1 MQAEMIISEVQQLS
15 LLRFKLPPAN
25 LYLGTDATKAYT
37 SGSLQFE
44 HVTGTSIVK
53 NSSINVNGVISSIN
67 SNYSA
72 LDGKGGTFDGSSS
85 VTLDLTKYEA
95 GTYVVRY
102 SGTTLNEGNFSIKK
116 NDDQTIII
124 YCTNSGT
131 ITINRYNLNGQ
142 QGNAYVADK
151 DEDADSMLEKVIFYA
166 PNATALSLGESFG
179 TFIAPKASVTNQYT
193 SAGVLVCNSVKGT
206 GAEWHYHNHDLPA
219 PGSTT
224 LDLKKSYTNG
234 TLSGSDFTFN
244 LYDSNNKLI
253 GTAKNDKDGKISF
266 KLPEFTAVGKYTY
279 TVKEVIPSGTTQDSS
294 TGNYVSSDNSMIYD
308 GGTITAVVTVTKN
321 SSSNSLDAEVTSITK
336 KNGKDV
342 SVTSGT
348 DTFTNEKVSKGSL
361 KIVKATTGGTTP
373 AGTTFT
379 ITGPSGFTAKTIK
392 YSDFTNGSYL
402 LENIPLGSYTVTEDT
417 DSAKITSYTLN
428 VTYTNSPATV
438 TAGNTAEV
446 DITNTYTQDKGK
458 IKVTKTLSG
467 GATGSYEFTFV
478 VKTSAGKYVTFSS
491 KSYSGTATDIN
502 DATKLK
508 VNSGS
513 SITLTDLPVGTYE
526 VLEVSPEDVGI
537 LGWVFTTTGSTT
549 DVNEI
554 AVEKGKTATAALTNA
569 YTPELTS
576 ISGVKTWDDQD
587 NQDGVRPT
595 SITVD
600 LYKSTDSVTPV
611 ATKTVTKASDGT
623 WSYSFT
629 DLPKYENG
637 KLIIYSVKEQ
647 SVDGYAATY
656 KDGSYDITNTHTPG
670 KVSVSGTKTWADNGD
685 QDGIRPTSIE
695 VTLYKTVGST
705 KTKVE
710 TKTVTASDNWSYSWD
725 KLAEKENGKEI
736 KYSVEETAIT
746 GYDTTYSGYDITN
759 SHTPE
764 KTSISGV
771 KTWDDQDNQDGVRPT
786 SIIVDLYKSTD
797 SVTPVATKTVTE
809 ADGWKYTFDNLP
821 THEAGKAITYS
832 VKEHAVD
839 GYAATYKDGSYDIT
853 NTHTP
858 GKVSVSGTKTWAD
871 NGDQDGI
878 RPTSIKVTLYKTVGS
893 TKTKVETKTVTASD
907 NWSYSWDKLA
917 EKENGKEIK
926 YSVEETAITGY
937 DTTYSGYDIT
947 NSHTPEKTSISG
959 VKTWDDQDNQ
969 DGVRPTSI
977 IVDLYKSTDSV
988 TPVATKTVTEADGW
1002 KYTFDNLPTH
1012 EAGKAI
1018 TYSVKEHA
1026 VDGYAA
1032 TYKDGSYDI
1041 TNTHIPGKVSVSGTK
1056 TWADNGDQD
1065 GIRPTSIKV
1074 TLYKT
1079 VDGTK
1084 TKVETKTVTASDN
1097 WSYSWD
1103 KLAEKENGKEIKYS
1117 VEETAI
1123 TGYDTTYS
1131 GYDITNS
1138 HTPEKTSISG
1148 VKTWDDQ
1155 DNQDG
1160 VRPTSITVDLYKST
1174 DSVTPVATKTVT
1186 EADGWKYT
1194 FDNLPTHE
1202 AGKAITYS
1210 VKEHAVDGYA
1220 ATYKDGSYDIT
1231 NTHTPGKV
1239 SVSGTKT
1246 WADNGDQDG
1255 IRPTSIEVTLYKT
1268 VGSTKTKV
1276 ETKTVTASDNW
1287 SYSWDKLA
1295 EKENGKEIKYSV
1307 EETAITGYDTTYSG
1321 YDITNSHTPEKTSIS
1336 GAKTWDDQDN
1346 QDGVRPTSIIVDLYK
1361 STDSVTPV
1369 ATKTVTEAD
1378 GWKYT
1383 FDNLPT
1389 HEAGKAITY
1398 SVKEHAVDGYAAT
1411 YKDGS
1416 YDITNTHIPGK
1427 VSVSGTKTWADNGDQ
1442 DGIRPTSI
1450 KVTLYK
1456 TVDGTK
1462 TKVETKTVTASDNW
1476 SYSWDKLAEK
1486 ENGKEI
1492 KYSVEETAIT
1502 GYDTTYSGYDITNS
1516 HTPEKTSI
1524 SGAKTWDDQDNQDGV
1539 RPTSIIVDLYK
1550 STDSVT
1556 PVATKTVTEADGWK
1570 YTFDNLP
1577 THEAGKAITYSV
1589 KEHAVD
1595 GYAATYKDGS
1605 YDITNT
1611 HIPGKV
1617 SVSGTKTWA
1626 DNGDQ
1631 DGIRPTSIK
1640 VTLYKT
1646 VDGTKTKVETKT
1658 VTASDNWSYSWDK
1671 LAEKENGKE
1680 IKYSV
1685 EETAITGYD
1694 TTYSGYDITNSHT
1707 PEKTSISG
1715 AKTWVDNDDQDGAR
1729 PSKITVNLLKNGTQ
1743 YESQTVTA
1751 GNDGKWSYSFS
1762 ELDKYEDGKEIK
1774 YTVSEADV
1782 PGYTGKV
1789 DGNNI
1794 TNTHTPVTTDRTV
1807 TKTWADNDDNDGLRP
1822 GTVTMYL
1829 YSDGTYTGK
1838 SVELTSKDNWASKT
1852 ITGLQKYKTG
1862 AVKQEIDYKWKEGDI
1877 TGYSADYDY
1886 STPGT
1891 CKVTNTHG
1899 DNVTSITV
1907 NKNWS
1912 DNGDQDGLRA
1922 KITEV
1927 TVHLLNNGK
1936 DTGKSAKLN
1945 SSNNWSASFTEL
1957 PVKTKGVVNK
1967 YSVSEDEVEGYTPEY
1982 SGIVSGIITVTNK
1995 HTPDK
2000 TKRQVTKVWDDSN
2013 DQDGIR
2019 PGSVTVNLLAD
2030 GKSTGKSVTL
2040 NAADN
2045 WTASFDDLDK
2055 YANGEE
2061 IVYTFT
2067 ENAFSNS
2074 EKYKVA
2080 FTKDKD
2086 SDPTAWTVTNTHT
2099 PDLTEATVSK
2109 VWDDNNDND
2118 KVRPG
2123 TVVMQLLADNVAVE
2137 GKTVTLTS
2145 DDNWASKTITGLPK
2159 YSGGNQIVYSWQE
2172 TVPAGYSVTS
2182 YKKDATGTNAWTVT
2196 NKHDNKT
2203 TGISVAKVW
2212 SDAKNQDGIQPS
2224 SVKVYLYADGV
2235 KTDRSAILNADN
2247 GWAASFDDLPINKG
2261 GSKIT
2266 YSVKEE
2272 NVPDGYKV
2280 SYSDLDE
2287 NNKITVTNTHTPA
2300 VVTKT
2305 IKKIWDDN
2313 NNQDGKQPESVTVHL
2328 MADGVDTTKSAVL
2341 DKTNGWHTEFRD
2353 LQKYSTNGKEIVYS
2367 FTEDK
2372 VDGYELKVTNNGD
2385 AYTATNTHKTEVTER
2400 SISKVWDDADNQDN
2414 IRPANVKINL
2424 IKTVD
2429 GKDTVFSSVTL
2440 SALNSWTAKFT
2451 DLPVYEGG
2459 KEITYSFAEAEVPD
2473 GYTVNITNDGN
2484 AYTATNTHKTE
2495 TTETSIK
2502 KVWDDSNNNDK
2513 VRPDSVTMQL
2523 LADGKAVDGKTVTLN
2538 EDNSWSAK
2546 IDGLQKYNKGT
2557 EIVYSWQEVNVP
2569 DGYSASTSKD
2579 ATGTNAWTVTNTHG
2593 DDLTSITVKK
2603 AWDDGND
2610 IDSTRTSEVKV
2621 YLYKNGVKTTESR
2634 VLSGD
2639 NGWTATFDKLPVNE
2653 NGNKIKYTVVEEQ
2666 VPAGYAVSYSDLKDN
2681 AITVTNK
2688 HTPDVVSKTIK
2699 KAWDD
2704 NDNQDGI
2711 RPASV
2716 TVHLIADGVDTG
2728 KTAVL
2733 SVENGWSAKFEGL
2746 KKNSAKGTA
2755 IVYTF
2760 TEDAVTGYKLTSLTS
2775 TDGVYTAT
2783 NTHVPE
2789 VTKLSITKAW
2799 DDADNQDNVRP
2810 ASVRINLISTVGTTE
2825 STVQSVTLSA
2835 GNNWTYVFED
2845 LPVYDNG
2852 TKIVYS
2858 FKEDAVEGYKL
2869 NLTNDGAAYTA
2880 TNIHTPA
2887 VTEASVSKVW
2897 DDNNNNDNVR
2907 PASVTMQLMANG
2919 TAVTGKTVTL
2929 DATDN
2934 WSGKLDNLPKFS
2946 NGTLINYTWKE
2957 ILTEEQQKNYTPSY
2971 SPDKLGT
2978 NSWTVTN
2985 KHDDKVT
2992 SITVN
2997 KSWDDDSNND
3007 GFRTKSVTVYLLAD
3021 GKRTGDKV
3029 ELSGNNKWTAV
3040 FDKLPVNVNGKQVT
3054 YTVEEEQVKA
3064 YEAPVYS
3071 ELDNGIITITNTHKP
3086 VVVNLK
3092 ATKSFL
3098 GNQLAKI
3105 NEVDL
3110 QLYADGAPVSGG
3122 LRQLVTAA
3130 AKDSEGYY
3138 HWGNNELDAEWNDLP
3153 KYKNGQEIKY
3163 TVVETN
3169 NNNSVYKVLYNG
3181 VESENGAEFDEDG
3194 SAKVTNCE
3202 WISLSG
3208 QKTWNDQGNTAAR
3221 PSTIAVTLRQDG
3233 KAIQTKVVSAADNWS
3248 YTFDHMPKF
3257 DEGDGHQYAYT
3268 VEETD
3273 GNGNA
3278 VSGYNASYSADNL
3291 NIVNTIQT
3299 TSVSVNKVWNDNSN
3313 QDGRR
3318 PINIQVQLRVNGNNL
3333 GDPVVI
3339 SGTGDTWSYTWN
3351 NLPVY
3356 YNGSKAV
3363 YTVYEVSNPGD
3374 YAITYDQNSNP
3385 KTITNSYTPGYTS
3398 KTVTKIWDDQ
3408 NNADGTRPAAITV
3421 RLYADGNQ
3429 VRTATLTALN
3439 GWVYTFT
3446 NLPVKSNGNTI
3457 TYTISEDPVAGYTT
3471 VINGNVITNSHS
3483 PETPPQP
3490 PINPPETPPA
3500 TPPVDVLG
3508 ARRTKTGSSVLGARR
3523 APKTGDNANVG
3534 VWAVL
3539 MGASAAIAAV
3549 WASLR
3554 KKLRG
3559 DD

>member
-1 MQAEMIISEVQQLS
+1 MTIRTV
-15 LLRFKLPPAN
+15 
-25 LYLGTDATKAYT
+25 
-37 SGSLQFE
+37 
-44 HVTGTSIVK
+44 HV
-53 NSSINVNGVISSIN
+53 
-67 SNYSA
+67 
-72 LDGKGGTFDGSSS
+72 
-85 VTLDLTKYEA
+85 
-95 GTYVVRY
+95 
-102 SGTTLNEGNFSIKK
+102 
-116 NDDQTIII
+116 
-124 YCTNSGT
+124 
-131 ITINRYNLNGQ
+131 
-142 QGNAYVADK
+142 
-151 DEDADSMLEKVIFYA
+151 
-166 PNATALSLGESFG
+166 
-179 TFIAPKASVTNQYT
+179 
-193 SAGVLVCNSVKGT
+193 
-206 GAEWHYHNHDLPA
+206 
-219 PGSTT
+219 
-224 LDLKKSYTNG
+224 
-234 TLSGSDFTFN
+234 
-244 LYDSNNKLI
+244 
-253 GTAKNDKDGKISF
+253 
-266 KLPEFTAVGKYTY
+266 PE
-279 TVKEVIPSGTTQDSS
+279 
-294 TGNYVSSDNSMIYD
+294 
-308 GGTITAVVTVTKN
+308 
-321 SSSNSLDAEVTSITK
+321 
-336 KNGKDV
+336 
-342 SVTSGT
+342 
-348 DTFTNEKVSKGSL
+348 
-361 KIVKATTGGTTP
+361 
-373 AGTTFT
+373 
-379 ITGPSGFTAKTIK
+379 
-392 YSDFTNGSYL
+392 
-402 LENIPLGSYTVTEDT
+402 
-417 DSAKITSYTLN
+417 
-428 VTYTNSPATV
+428 
-438 TAGNTAEV
+438 
-446 DITNTYTQDKGK
+446 
-458 IKVTKTLSG
+458 
-467 GATGSYEFTFV
+467 
-478 VKTSAGKYVTFSS
+478 
-491 KSYSGTATDIN
+491 
-502 DATKLK
+502 
-508 VNSGS
+508 
-513 SITLTDLPVGTYE
+513 
-526 VLEVSPEDVGI
+526 
-537 LGWVFTTTGSTT
+537 
-549 DVNEI
+549 
-554 AVEKGKTATAALTNA
+554 
-569 YTPELTS
+569 
-576 ISGVKTWDDQD
+576 
-587 NQDGVRPT
+587 
-595 SITVD
+595 
-600 LYKSTDSVTPV
+600 
-611 ATKTVTKASDGT
+611 
-623 WSYSFT
+623 
-629 DLPKYENG
+629 
-637 KLIIYSVKEQ
+637 
-647 SVDGYAATY
+647 
-656 KDGSYDITNTHTPG
+656 
-670 KVSVSGTKTWADNGD
+670 
-685 QDGIRPTSIE
+685 
-695 VTLYKTVGST
+695 
-705 KTKVE
+705 
-710 TKTVTASDNWSYSWD
+710 
-725 KLAEKENGKEI
+725 
-736 KYSVEETAIT
+736 
-746 GYDTTYSGYDITN
+746 
-759 SHTPE
+759 
-764 KTSISGV
+764 
-771 KTWDDQDNQDGVRPT
+771 
-786 SIIVDLYKSTD
+786 
-797 SVTPVATKTVTE
+797 
-809 ADGWKYTFDNLP
+809 
-821 THEAGKAITYS
+821 
-832 VKEHAVD
+832 
-839 GYAATYKDGSYDIT
+839 
-853 NTHTP
+853 
-858 GKVSVSGTKTWAD
+858 
-871 NGDQDGI
+871 
-878 RPTSIKVTLYKTVGS
+878 
-893 TKTKVETKTVTASD
+893 
-907 NWSYSWDKLA
+907 
-917 EKENGKEIK
+917 
-926 YSVEETAITGY
+926 
-937 DTTYSGYDIT
+937 
-947 NSHTPEKTSISG
+947 
-959 VKTWDDQDNQ
+959 
-969 DGVRPTSI
+969 
-977 IVDLYKSTDSV
+977 
-988 TPVATKTVTEADGW
+988 
-1002 KYTFDNLPTH
+1002 
-1012 EAGKAI
+1012 
-1018 TYSVKEHA
+1018 
-1026 VDGYAA
+1026 
-1032 TYKDGSYDI
+1032 
-1041 TNTHIPGKVSVSGTK
+1041 
-1056 TWADNGDQD
+1056 
-1065 GIRPTSIKV
+1065 
-1074 TLYKT
+1074 
-1079 VDGTK
+1079 
-1084 TKVETKTVTASDN
+1084 
-1097 WSYSWD
+1097 
-1103 KLAEKENGKEIKYS
+1103 
-1117 VEETAI
+1117 
-1123 TGYDTTYS
+1123 
-1131 GYDITNS
+1131 
-1138 HTPEKTSISG
+1138 
-1148 VKTWDDQ
+1148 
-1155 DNQDG
+1155 
-1160 VRPTSITVDLYKST
+1160 
-1174 DSVTPVATKTVT
+1174 
-1186 EADGWKYT
+1186 
-1194 FDNLPTHE
+1194 
-1202 AGKAITYS
+1202 
-1210 VKEHAVDGYA
+1210 
-1220 ATYKDGSYDIT
+1220 
-1231 NTHTPGKV
+1231 
-1239 SVSGTKT
+1239 
-1246 WADNGDQDG
+1246 
-1255 IRPTSIEVTLYKT
+1255 
-1268 VGSTKTKV
+1268 
-1276 ETKTVTASDNW
+1276 
-1287 SYSWDKLA
+1287 
-1295 EKENGKEIKYSV
+1295 
-1307 EETAITGYDTTYSG
+1307 
-1321 YDITNSHTPEKTSIS
+1321 
-1336 GAKTWDDQDN
+1336 
-1346 QDGVRPTSIIVDLYK
+1346 
-1361 STDSVTPV
+1361 
-1369 ATKTVTEAD
+1369 
-1378 GWKYT
+1378 
-1383 FDNLPT
+1383 
-1389 HEAGKAITY
+1389 
-1398 SVKEHAVDGYAAT
+1398 
-1411 YKDGS
+1411 
-1416 YDITNTHIPGK
+1416 
-1427 VSVSGTKTWADNGDQ
+1427 
-1442 DGIRPTSI
+1442 
-1450 KVTLYK
+1450 
-1456 TVDGTK
+1456 
-1462 TKVETKTVTASDNW
+1462 
-1476 SYSWDKLAEK
+1476 
-1486 ENGKEI
+1486 
-1492 KYSVEETAIT
+1492 
-1502 GYDTTYSGYDITNS
+1502 
-1516 HTPEKTSI
+1516 
-1524 SGAKTWDDQDNQDGV
+1524 
-1539 RPTSIIVDLYK
+1539 
-1550 STDSVT
+1550 
-1556 PVATKTVTEADGWK
+1556 
-1570 YTFDNLP
+1570 
-1577 THEAGKAITYSV
+1577 
-1589 KEHAVD
+1589 
-1595 GYAATYKDGS
+1595 
-1605 YDITNT
+1605 
-1611 HIPGKV
+1611 
-1617 SVSGTKTWA
+1617 
-1626 DNGDQ
+1626 
-1631 DGIRPTSIK
+1631 
-1640 VTLYKT
+1640 
-1646 VDGTKTKVETKT
+1646 
-1658 VTASDNWSYSWDK
+1658 
-1671 LAEKENGKE
+1671 
-1680 IKYSV
+1680 
-1685 EETAITGYD
+1685 
-1694 TTYSGYDITNSHT
+1694 
-1707 PEKTSISG
+1707 
-1715 AKTWVDNDDQDGAR
+1715 
-1729 PSKITVNLLKNGTQ
+1729 KITVNLLKNGTQ
-1743 YESQTVTA
+1743 FESQTVTA

-1838 SVELTSKDNWASKT
+1838 SVELTSKNNWASKT

-1886 STPGT
+1886 STPGI
-1891 CKVTNTHG
+1891 CKVTNMHG

-1945 SSNNWSASFTEL
+1945 SSNNWSASFTDL

-1982 SGIVSGIITVTNK
+1982 SGIVSGVITVTNK

-2074 EKYKVA
+2074 EKYKGA

-2235 KTDRSAILNADN
+2235 KTDRSAMLNADT

-2341 DKTNGWHTEFRD
+2341 DKTNGWHTEFRN

-3318 PINIQVQLRVNGNNL
+3318 PINIQVQLRVNGTNM

-3339 SGTGDTWSYTWN
+3339 SGTGNTWSYTWN